1 MRNLVIVE
9 SPAKAKTIEK
19 FLGADYTVV
28 SCKGHIRDL
37 ADGNDA
43 IDIENG
49 FMPKYVV
56 SDERQAV
63 VRELKSL
70 VKKAEVIWLATD
82 EDREGE
88 AISWHLAEELK
99 LNVATTKRIVFNEI
113 TKPAIQKAIANPRT
127 IDQSLVDAQQAR
139 RILDRLVGYTL
150 SPVLWKQVRPKLS
163 AGRVQSV
170 AVRLVVEREREI
182 IDFVEKSD
190 FKVVAHFTKSNGK
203 VIKAELPQR
212 FAGEE
217 LAEAFLT
224 QLIGAAFHVG
234 QIEVKPTYRSPS
246 APFTTSTLQQ
256 EASRKLGFNVTR
268 TMQVAQKL
276 YENGHITYMRTDS
289 TNLSGTAL
297 AAAKEEILSAYGEA
311 FSEPKNFATK
321 SDSAQEAHEAIRPTY
336 FNKHKAGSTPEE
348 QRLYDLI
355 WKRAISSQMSKARLE
370 KTTLDIVNNQT
381 KDVFKAY
388 GEVIKFEGFLK
399 VYLEG
404 NDDENEEEQ
413 EGMLAA
419 VDQNE
424 VLGYN
429 SITATQRFAKHAPRY
444 TEASLVKKLEELGI
458 GRPSTYAP
466 TIQTIQKRG
475 YIVQETRPAQERPIP
490 VVTLIAGSIQKST
503 EMENFGAEKSKLFP
517 SDIGMLVTDFLSE
530 HFKDIMDYGFT
541 AQVEMK
547 FDEIAKGMQSWQ
559 IMLSEFYKPFKIT
572 VADTIQNGGR
582 ASGERILGKDPVSG
596 LTILVRM
603 GQYGPMVQLGSREET
618 ETPTYAS
625 LLKIQRLETVTLP
638 VAIQMLSIMNHGF
651 EYNNQKVQIGVG
663 PYGAYIKFGEK
674 YINVKDESELLTL
687 TQAKVQTML
696 EESEKSPSFPVNL
709 GTYEDKNVQVNAG
722 RFGPYVKFA
731 SLFASI
737 PKAEDPFGIT
747 LERAIALIEK
757 KREDDKQKMLK
768 TFEGRDDVS
777 IQKGRYGA
785 FIKYGKENLKIPK
798 DADYNDLTIQQI
810 EVIAKA
816 AQPEDK
822 KKGAKKAT
830 IARKTV
836 TAKKATPKKAVA
848 SKTAAVK
855 KVVAKKK

>member
-1 MRNLVIVE
+1 MKNLVIVE

-43 IDIENG
+43 IDIDNG

-56 SDERQAV
+56 SDDRQAV

-70 VKKAEVIWLATD
+70 VKKADVIWLATD

-99 LNVATTKRIVFNEI
+99 LDKTTTKRIVFNEI
-113 TKPAIQKAIANPRT
+113 TKPAIQKAIQNPRS
-127 IDQSLVDAQQAR
+127 IDQFLVDAQQAR

-150 SPVLWKQVRPKLS
+150 SPVLWKQVRPRLS

-182 IDFVEKSD
+182 IDFVEKSE
-190 FKVVAHFTKSNGK
+190 FKVVALFEKSNGK
-203 VIKAELPQR
+203 VIRAELPQK
-212 FAGEE
+212 FANKE
-217 LAEAFLT
+217 LAETFLS
-224 QLIGAAFHVG
+224 QLIGAKFHVG
-234 QIEVKPTYRSPS
+234 SIEVKPTYRSPS

-256 EASRKLGFNVTR
+256 EASRKLGFDVSR
-268 TMQVAQKL
+268 TMRVAQKL

-289 TNLSGTAL
+289 TNLSKTAIDG
-297 AAAKEEILSAYGEA
+297 AKNEILSAYGEA

-336 FNKHKAGSTPEE
+336 FEKHKAGSTPEE

-355 WKRAISSQMSKARLE
+355 WKRSIASQMSKARLE
-370 KTTLDIVNNQT
+370 KTTLDILNSNT
-381 KDVFKAY
+381 KDVFKAS

-404 NDDENEEEQ
+404 TDDESDEDQ
-413 EGMLAA
+413 EGMLPA
-419 VDQNE
+419 VTDGESLAYQN
-424 VLGYN
+424 
-429 SITATQRFAKHAPRY
+429 ITAQKKFAKHAPRY

-475 YIVQETRPAQERPIP
+475 YILQESRPAQQREIP
-490 VVTLIAGSIQKST
+490 VITLKADAIVSST
-503 EMENFGAEKSKLFP
+503 EIENFGAEKNKLFP

-541 AQVEMK
+541 AQVEGK
-547 FDEIAKGMQSWQ
+547 FDEIAKGMQGWQ
-559 IMLSEFYKPFKIT
+559 LMLSEFYKPFKIT

-582 ASGERILGKDPVSG
+582 VSGERILGKDPISG

-618 ETPTYAS
+618 ENPTYAS
-625 LLKIQRLETVTLP
+625 LLKTQRLETVTLQD
-638 VAIQMLSIMNHGF
+638 AIQLLSIMNNGF
-651 EYNNQKVQIGVG
+651 EFNNQKVQIGVG
-663 PYGAYIKFGEK
+663 RFGAYIKYGEK
-674 YINVKDESELLTL
+674 YINVKDDSELLSL
-687 TQAKVQTML
+687 TQAKINHML
-696 EESEKSPSFPVNL
+696 TEFDKSPSFPVNL
-709 GTYEDKNVQVNAG
+709 GNYEDKPVQVNAG
-722 RFGPYVKFA
+722 RFGPYVKHA

-737 PKAEDPFGIT
+737 PKAENPFLVT
-747 LERAIALIEK
+747 LERAIELIEK

-785 FIKYGKENLKIPK
+785 FNKYGKENLKIPK
-798 DADYNDLTIQQI
+798 DTDYNDLTLADI
-810 EVIAKA
+810 EKIAKET
-816 AQPEDK
+816 QGTDK
-822 KKGAKKAT
+822 KSGAKKAT
-830 IARKTV
+830 TTTKRAAAKKPA
-836 TAKKATPKKAVA
+836 AKKATVKKAS
-848 SKTAAVK
+848 SKK
-855 KVVAKKK
+855 

>member
-1 MRNLVIVE
+1 MKNLVIVE

-43 IDIENG
+43 IDIDNG

-56 SDERQAV
+56 SDDRQAI

-99 LNVATTKRIVFNEI
+99 LDKTTTKRIVFNEI
-113 TKPAIQKAIANPRT
+113 TKPAIQKAIQNPRS
-127 IDQSLVDAQQAR
+127 IDQFLVDAQQAR

-150 SPVLWKQVRPKLS
+150 SPVLWKQVRPRLS

-182 IDFVEKSD
+182 IDFVEKSE
-190 FKVVAHFTKSNGK
+190 FKVVALFEKSNGK
-203 VIKAELPQR
+203 VIRAELPQK
-212 FAGEE
+212 FANKE
-217 LAEAFLT
+217 LAETFLS
-224 QLIGAAFHVG
+224 QLIGAKFHVG
-234 QIEVKPTYRSPS
+234 SIEVKPTYRSPS

-256 EASRKLGFNVTR
+256 EASRKLGFDVSR
-268 TMQVAQKL
+268 TMRVAQKL

-289 TNLSGTAL
+289 TNLSKTAIDG
-297 AAAKEEILSAYGEA
+297 AKNEILSAYGEA

-336 FNKHKAGSTPEE
+336 FEKHKAGSTPEE

-355 WKRAISSQMSKARLE
+355 WKRSIASQMSKARLE
-370 KTTLDIVNNQT
+370 KTTLDILNSNT
-381 KDVFKAY
+381 KDVFKAS

-404 NDDENEEEQ
+404 TDDESDEDQ
-413 EGMLAA
+413 EGMLPA
-419 VDQNE
+419 VTEGESLAYQN
-424 VLGYN
+424 
-429 SITATQRFAKHAPRY
+429 ITAQKKFAKHAPRY

-475 YIVQETRPAQERPIP
+475 YILQESRPAQQREIP
-490 VVTLIAGSIQKST
+490 VITLKADAIVSST
-503 EMENFGAEKSKLFP
+503 EIENFGAEKNKLFP

-541 AQVEMK
+541 AQVEGK
-547 FDEIAKGMQSWQ
+547 FDEIAKGMQGWQ
-559 IMLSEFYKPFKIT
+559 LMLSEFYKPFKIT

-582 ASGERILGKDPVSG
+582 VSGERILGKDPISG

-618 ETPTYAS
+618 ENPTYAS
-625 LLKIQRLETVTLP
+625 LLKTQRLETVTLQD
-638 VAIQMLSIMNHGF
+638 AIQLLSIMNNGF
-651 EYNNQKVQIGVG
+651 EFNNQKVQIGVG
-663 PYGAYIKFGEK
+663 RFGAYIKYGEK
-674 YINVKDESELLTL
+674 YINVKDDSELLSL
-687 TQAKVQTML
+687 TQAKINHML
-696 EESEKSPSFPVNL
+696 TEFDKSPSFPVNL
-709 GTYEDKNVQVNAG
+709 GNYEDKPVQVNAG
-722 RFGPYVKFA
+722 RFGPYVKHA

-737 PKAEDPFGIT
+737 PKAEDPFLVT
-747 LERAIALIEK
+747 LERAIELIEK

-768 TFEGRDDVS
+768 TFKGRDDVS

-798 DADYNDLTIQQI
+798 DTDYNDLTLADI
-810 EVIAKA
+810 EKIAKET
-816 AQPEDK
+816 QGTDK
-822 KKGAKKAT
+822 KSGAKKAT
-830 IARKTV
+830 TTTKRAAAKKPA
-836 TAKKATPKKAVA
+836 AKKATVKKAS
-848 SKTAAVK
+848 SKK
-855 KVVAKKK
+855 

>member
-1 MRNLVIVE
+1 MKNLVIVE

-43 IDIENG
+43 IDIDNG

-56 SDERQAV
+56 SDDRQAV

-99 LNVATTKRIVFNEI
+99 LDKTTTKRIVFNEI
-113 TKPAIQKAIANPRT
+113 TKPAIQKAIQNPRS
-127 IDQSLVDAQQAR
+127 IDQFLVDAQQAR

-150 SPVLWKQVRPKLS
+150 SPVLWKQVRPRLS

-182 IDFVEKSD
+182 IDFVEKSE
-190 FKVVAHFTKSNGK
+190 FKVVAMFEKANGK
-203 VIKAELPQR
+203 VIRAELPQK
-212 FAGEE
+212 FANKE
-217 LAEAFLT
+217 LAETFLA
-224 QLIGAAFHVG
+224 QLIGAKFHVG
-234 QIEVKPTYRSPS
+234 SIEVKPTYRSPS

-256 EASRKLGFNVTR
+256 EASRKLGFDVSR
-268 TMQVAQKL
+268 TMRVAQKL

-289 TNLSGTAL
+289 TNLSKTAIDG
-297 AAAKEEILSAYGEA
+297 AKNEILSAYGEA

-336 FNKHKAGSTPEE
+336 FEKHKAGSTPEE

-355 WKRAISSQMSKARLE
+355 WKRSIASQMSKARLE
-370 KTTLDIVNNQT
+370 KTTLDILNSNT
-381 KDVFKAY
+381 KDVFKAS

-404 NDDENEEEQ
+404 TDDESDEDQ
-413 EGMLAA
+413 EGMLPA
-419 VDQNE
+419 VTEGESLAYQN
-424 VLGYN
+424 
-429 SITATQRFAKHAPRY
+429 ITAQQKFAKHAPRY

-475 YIVQETRPAQERPIP
+475 YILQESRPAQQREIP
-490 VVTLIAGSIQKST
+490 VITLKADAIVSST
-503 EMENFGAEKSKLFP
+503 EMENFGAEKNKLFP

-541 AQVEMK
+541 AQVEAK
-547 FDEIAKGMQSWQ
+547 FDEIAKGMQGWQ
-559 IMLSEFYKPFKIT
+559 LMLSEFYKPFKIS

-582 ASGERILGKDPVSG
+582 VSGERILGKDPISG

-618 ETPTYAS
+618 ENPSYAS
-625 LLKIQRLETVTLP
+625 LLKTQRLETVTLQD
-638 VAIQMLSIMNHGF
+638 AIQLLSIMNNGF
-651 EYNNQKVQIGVG
+651 EFNDQKVQIGVG
-663 PYGAYIKFGEK
+663 RFGAYIKYGEK
-674 YINVKDESELLTL
+674 YINVKDDSELLSL
-687 TQAKVQTML
+687 TQAKINQML
-696 EESEKSPSFPVNL
+696 TEFDKSPSYPVNL
-709 GTYEDKNVQVNAG
+709 GNYEDKPVQVNAG
-722 RFGPYVKFA
+722 RFGPYVKHA

-737 PKAEDPFGIT
+737 PKAEDPFLVT
-747 LERAIALIEK
+747 LERAIELIEK

-798 DADYNDLTIQQI
+798 DTDYNDLTLADI
-810 EVIAKA
+810 EKIAKESIA
-816 AQPEDK
+816 TDK
-822 KKGAKKAT
+822 KSGAKKSTTTKRAAAKKPAAKKAT
-830 IARKTV
+830 V
-836 TAKKATPKKAVA
+836 KKASSKK
-848 SKTAAVK
+848 
-855 KVVAKKK
+855 

>member
-1 MRNLVIVE
+1 MKNLVIVE

-43 IDIENG
+43 IDIDNG

-56 SDERQAV
+56 SDDRQAV

-99 LNVATTKRIVFNEI
+99 LDKTTTKRIVFNEI
-113 TKPAIQKAIANPRT
+113 TKPAIQKAIQNPRS
-127 IDQSLVDAQQAR
+127 IDQFLVDAQQAR

-150 SPVLWKQVRPKLS
+150 SPVLWKQVRPRLS

-182 IDFVEKSD
+182 IDFVEKSE
-190 FKVVAHFTKSNGK
+190 FKVVALFEKSNGK
-203 VIKAELPQR
+203 VIRAELPQK
-212 FAGEE
+212 FANKE
-217 LAEAFLT
+217 LAETFLS
-224 QLIGAAFHVG
+224 QLIGAKFHVG
-234 QIEVKPTYRSPS
+234 SIEVKPTYRSPS

-256 EASRKLGFNVTR
+256 EASRKLGFDVSR
-268 TMQVAQKL
+268 TMRVAQKL

-289 TNLSGTAL
+289 TNLSKTAIDG
-297 AAAKEEILSAYGEA
+297 AKNEILSAYGEA

-336 FNKHKAGSTPEE
+336 FEKHKAGSTPEE

-355 WKRAISSQMSKARLE
+355 WKRSIASQMSKARLE
-370 KTTLDIVNNQT
+370 KTTLDILNSNT
-381 KDVFKAY
+381 KDVFKAS

-404 NDDENEEEQ
+404 TDDESDEDQ
-413 EGMLAA
+413 EGMLPA
-419 VDQNE
+419 VTEGESLAYQN
-424 VLGYN
+424 
-429 SITATQRFAKHAPRY
+429 ITAQKKFAKHAPRY

-475 YIVQETRPAQERPIP
+475 YILQESRPAQQREIP
-490 VVTLIAGSIQKST
+490 VITLKADAIVSST
-503 EMENFGAEKSKLFP
+503 EIENFGAEKNKLFP

-541 AQVEMK
+541 AQVEGK
-547 FDEIAKGMQSWQ
+547 FDEIAKGMQGWQ
-559 IMLSEFYKPFKIT
+559 LMLSEFYKPFKIT

-582 ASGERILGKDPVSG
+582 VSGERILGKDPISG

-618 ETPTYAS
+618 ENPTYAS
-625 LLKIQRLETVTLP
+625 LLKTQRLETVTLQD
-638 VAIQMLSIMNHGF
+638 AIQLLSIMNNGF
-651 EYNNQKVQIGVG
+651 EFNNQKVQIGVG
-663 PYGAYIKFGEK
+663 RFGAYIKYGEK
-674 YINVKDESELLTL
+674 YINVKDDSELLSL
-687 TQAKVQTML
+687 TQAKINHML
-696 EESEKSPSFPVNL
+696 TEFDKSPSFPVNL
-709 GTYEDKNVQVNAG
+709 GNYEDKPVQVNAG
-722 RFGPYVKFA
+722 RFGPYVKHA

-737 PKAEDPFGIT
+737 PKAEDPFLVT
-747 LERAIALIEK
+747 LERAIELIEK

-798 DADYNDLTIQQI
+798 DTDYNDLTLADI
-810 EVIAKA
+810 EKIAKET
-816 AQPEDK
+816 QGTDK
-822 KKGAKKAT
+822 KSGAKKAT
-830 IARKTV
+830 TTTKRAAAKKPA
-836 TAKKATPKKAVA
+836 AKKATVKKAS
-848 SKTAAVK
+848 SKK
-855 KVVAKKK
+855 

>member
-1 MRNLVIVE
+1 MKNLVIVE

-43 IDIENG
+43 IDIDNG

-56 SDERQAV
+56 SDDRQAV

-70 VKKAEVIWLATD
+70 VKKADVIWLATD

-99 LNVATTKRIVFNEI
+99 LDKTTTKRIVFNEI
-113 TKPAIQKAIANPRT
+113 TKPAIQKAIQNPRS
-127 IDQSLVDAQQAR
+127 IDQFLVDAQQAR

-150 SPVLWKQVRPKLS
+150 SPVLWKQVRPRLS

-182 IDFVEKSD
+182 IDFVEKSE
-190 FKVVAHFTKSNGK
+190 FKVVALFEKSNGK
-203 VIKAELPQR
+203 VIRAELPQK
-212 FAGEE
+212 FANKE
-217 LAEAFLT
+217 LAETFLS
-224 QLIGAAFHVG
+224 QLIGAKFHVG
-234 QIEVKPTYRSPS
+234 SIEVKPTYRSPS

-256 EASRKLGFNVTR
+256 EASRKLGFDVSR
-268 TMQVAQKL
+268 TMRVAQKL

-289 TNLSGTAL
+289 TNLSKTAIDG
-297 AAAKEEILSAYGEA
+297 AKNEILSAYGEA

-336 FNKHKAGSTPEE
+336 FEKHKAGSTPEE

-355 WKRAISSQMSKARLE
+355 WKRSIASQMSKARLE
-370 KTTLDIVNNQT
+370 KTTLDILNSNT
-381 KDVFKAY
+381 KDVFKAS

-404 NDDENEEEQ
+404 TDDESDEDQ
-413 EGMLAA
+413 EGMLPSVTEGESLAY
-419 VDQNE
+419 QN
-424 VLGYN
+424 
-429 SITATQRFAKHAPRY
+429 ITAQQKFAKHAPRY

-475 YIVQETRPAQERPIP
+475 YILQESRPAQQREIP
-490 VVTLIAGSIQKST
+490 VITLKADAIVSST
-503 EMENFGAEKSKLFP
+503 EIENFGAEKNKLFP

-541 AQVEMK
+541 AQVEGK
-547 FDEIAKGMQSWQ
+547 FDEIAKGMQGWQ
-559 IMLSEFYKPFKIT
+559 LMLSEFYKPFKIT

-582 ASGERILGKDPVSG
+582 VSGERILGKDPISG

-618 ETPTYAS
+618 ENPTYAS
-625 LLKIQRLETVTLP
+625 LLKTQRLETVTLQD
-638 VAIQMLSIMNHGF
+638 AIQLLSIMNNGF
-651 EYNNQKVQIGVG
+651 EFNNQKVQIGVG
-663 PYGAYIKFGEK
+663 RFGAYIKYGEK
-674 YINVKDESELLTL
+674 YINVKDDSELLSL
-687 TQAKVQTML
+687 TQAKINHML
-696 EESEKSPSFPVNL
+696 TEFDKSPSFPVNL
-709 GTYEDKNVQVNAG
+709 GNYEDKPVQVNAG
-722 RFGPYVKFA
+722 RFGPYVKHA

-737 PKAEDPFGIT
+737 PKAEDPFLVT
-747 LERAIALIEK
+747 LERAIELIEK

-798 DADYNDLTIQQI
+798 DTDYNDLTLADI
-810 EVIAKA
+810 EKIAKET
-816 AQPEDK
+816 QGTDK
-822 KKGAKKAT
+822 KSGAKKAT
-830 IARKTV
+830 TTTKRAAAKKPA
-836 TAKKATPKKAVA
+836 AKKATVKKAS
-848 SKTAAVK
+848 SKK
-855 KVVAKKK
+855 

>member
-1 MRNLVIVE
+1 MKNLVIVE

-43 IDIENG
+43 IDIDNG

-56 SDERQAV
+56 SDDRQAV

-99 LNVATTKRIVFNEI
+99 LDKTTTKRIVFNEI
-113 TKPAIQKAIANPRT
+113 TKPAIQKAIQNPRS
-127 IDQSLVDAQQAR
+127 IDQFLVDAQQAR

-150 SPVLWKQVRPKLS
+150 SPVLWKQVRPRLS

-182 IDFVEKSD
+182 IDFVEKSE
-190 FKVVAHFTKSNGK
+190 FKVVALFEKSNGK
-203 VIKAELPQR
+203 VIRAELPQK
-212 FAGEE
+212 FANKE
-217 LAEAFLT
+217 LAETFLS
-224 QLIGAAFHVG
+224 QLIGAKFHVG
-234 QIEVKPTYRSPS
+234 SIEVKPTYRSPS

-256 EASRKLGFNVTR
+256 EASRKLGFDVSR
-268 TMQVAQKL
+268 TMRVAQKL

-289 TNLSGTAL
+289 TNLSKTAIDG
-297 AAAKEEILSAYGEA
+297 AKNEILSAYGEA

-336 FNKHKAGSTPEE
+336 FEKHKAGSTPEE

-355 WKRAISSQMSKARLE
+355 WKRSIASQMSKARLE
-370 KTTLDIVNNQT
+370 KTTLDILNSNT
-381 KDVFKAY
+381 KDVFKAS

-404 NDDENEEEQ
+404 TDDESDEDQ
-413 EGMLAA
+413 EGMLPA
-419 VDQNE
+419 VTEGESLAYQN
-424 VLGYN
+424 
-429 SITATQRFAKHAPRY
+429 ITAQKKFAKHAPRY

-475 YIVQETRPAQERPIP
+475 YILQESRPAQQREIP
-490 VVTLIAGSIQKST
+490 VITLKADVIVAST
-503 EMENFGAEKSKLFP
+503 EIENFGAEKNKLFP

-541 AQVEMK
+541 AQVEGK
-547 FDEIAKGMQSWQ
+547 FDEIAKGMQGWQ
-559 IMLSEFYKPFKIT
+559 LMLSEFYKPFKIT

-582 ASGERILGKDPVSG
+582 VSGERILGKDPISG

-618 ETPTYAS
+618 ENPTYAS
-625 LLKIQRLETVTLP
+625 LLKTQRLETVTLQD
-638 VAIQMLSIMNHGF
+638 AIQLLSIMNNGF
-651 EYNNQKVQIGVG
+651 EFNNQKVQIGVG
-663 PYGAYIKFGEK
+663 RFGAYIKYGEK
-674 YINVKDESELLTL
+674 YINVKDDSELLSL
-687 TQAKVQTML
+687 TQAKINHML
-696 EESEKSPSFPVNL
+696 TEFDKSPSFPVNL
-709 GTYEDKNVQVNAG
+709 GNYEDKPVQVNAG
-722 RFGPYVKFA
+722 RFGPYVKHA

-737 PKAEDPFGIT
+737 PKAEDPFLVT
-747 LERAIALIEK
+747 LERAIELIEK

-798 DADYNDLTIQQI
+798 DTDYNDLTLADI
-810 EVIAKA
+810 EKIAKET
-816 AQPEDK
+816 QGTDK
-822 KKGAKKAT
+822 KSGAKKAT
-830 IARKTV
+830 TTTKRAAVKKPA
-836 TAKKATPKKAVA
+836 AKKATVKKAS
-848 SKTAAVK
+848 SKK
-855 KVVAKKK
+855 

>member
-1 MRNLVIVE
+1 MKNLVIVE

-43 IDIENG
+43 IDIDNG

-56 SDERQAV
+56 SDDRQAV

-99 LNVATTKRIVFNEI
+99 LDKTTTKRIVFNEI
-113 TKPAIQKAIANPRT
+113 TKPAIQKAIQNPRS
-127 IDQSLVDAQQAR
+127 IDQFLVDAQQAR

-150 SPVLWKQVRPKLS
+150 SPVLWKQVRPRLS

-182 IDFVEKSD
+182 IDFVEKSE
-190 FKVVAHFTKSNGK
+190 FKVVAMFEKANGK
-203 VIKAELPQR
+203 VIRAELPQK
-212 FAGEE
+212 FANKE
-217 LAEAFLT
+217 LAETFLA
-224 QLIGAAFHVG
+224 QLIGAKFHVG
-234 QIEVKPTYRSPS
+234 SIEVKPTYRSPS

-256 EASRKLGFNVTR
+256 EASRKLGFDVSR
-268 TMQVAQKL
+268 TMRVAQKL

-289 TNLSGTAL
+289 TNLSKTAIDG
-297 AAAKEEILSAYGEA
+297 AKNEILSAYGEA

-336 FNKHKAGSTPEE
+336 FEKHKAGSTPEE

-355 WKRAISSQMSKARLE
+355 WKRSIASQMSKARLE
-370 KTTLDIVNNQT
+370 KTTLDILNSNT
-381 KDVFKAY
+381 KDVFKAS

-404 NDDENEEEQ
+404 TDDESDEDQ
-413 EGMLAA
+413 EGMLPA
-419 VDQNE
+419 VTEGESLAYQN
-424 VLGYN
+424 
-429 SITATQRFAKHAPRY
+429 ITAQQKFAKHAPRY

-475 YIVQETRPAQERPIP
+475 YILQESRPAQQREIP
-490 VVTLIAGSIQKST
+490 VITLKADAIVSST
-503 EMENFGAEKSKLFP
+503 EMENFGAEKNKLFP

-541 AQVEMK
+541 AQVEAK
-547 FDEIAKGMQSWQ
+547 FDEIAKGMQGWQ
-559 IMLSEFYKPFKIT
+559 LMLSEFYKPFKIS

-582 ASGERILGKDPVSG
+582 VSGERILGKDPISG

-618 ETPTYAS
+618 ENPSYAS
-625 LLKIQRLETVTLP
+625 LLKTQRLETVTLQD
-638 VAIQMLSIMNHGF
+638 AIQLLSIMNNGF
-651 EYNNQKVQIGVG
+651 EFNDQKVQIGVG
-663 PYGAYIKFGEK
+663 RFGAYIKYGEK
-674 YINVKDESELLTL
+674 YINVKDDSELLSL
-687 TQAKVQTML
+687 TQAKINQML
-696 EESEKSPSFPVNL
+696 TEFDKSPSYPVNL
-709 GTYEDKNVQVNAG
+709 GNYEDKPVQVNAG
-722 RFGPYVKFA
+722 RFGPYVKHA

-737 PKAEDPFGIT
+737 PKAEDPFLVT
-747 LERAIALIEK
+747 LERAIELIEK

-785 FIKYGKENLKIPK
+785 FIKFGKENLKIPK
-798 DADYNDLTIQQI
+798 DTDYNDLTLADI
-810 EVIAKA
+810 EKIAKESIA
-816 AQPEDK
+816 TDK
-822 KKGAKKAT
+822 KSGAKKSTTTKRAAAKKPAAKKAT
-830 IARKTV
+830 V
-836 TAKKATPKKAVA
+836 KKASSKK
-848 SKTAAVK
+848 
-855 KVVAKKK
+855 

>member
-1 MRNLVIVE
+1 MKNLVIVE

-43 IDIENG
+43 IDIDNG

-56 SDERQAV
+56 SDDRQAV

-99 LNVATTKRIVFNEI
+99 LDKTTTKRIVFNEI
-113 TKPAIQKAIANPRT
+113 TKPAIQKAIQNPRS
-127 IDQSLVDAQQAR
+127 IDQFLVDAQQAR

-150 SPVLWKQVRPKLS
+150 SPVLWKQVRPRLS

-182 IDFVEKSD
+182 IDFVEKSE
-190 FKVVAHFTKSNGK
+190 FKVVALFEKSNGK
-203 VIKAELPQR
+203 VIRAELPQK
-212 FAGEE
+212 FANKE
-217 LAEAFLT
+217 LAETFLA
-224 QLIGAAFHVG
+224 QLIGAKFHVG
-234 QIEVKPTYRSPS
+234 SIEVKPTYRSPS

-256 EASRKLGFNVTR
+256 EASRKLGFDVSR
-268 TMQVAQKL
+268 TMRVAQKL

-289 TNLSGTAL
+289 TNLSKTAIDG
-297 AAAKEEILSAYGEA
+297 AKNEILSAYGEA

-336 FNKHKAGSTPEE
+336 FEKHKAGSTPEE

-355 WKRAISSQMSKARLE
+355 WKRSIASQMSKARLE
-370 KTTLDIVNNQT
+370 KTTLDILNSNT
-381 KDVFKAY
+381 KDVFKAS

-404 NDDENEEEQ
+404 TDDESDEDQ
-413 EGMLAA
+413 EGMLPA
-419 VDQNE
+419 VTEGESLAYQN
-424 VLGYN
+424 
-429 SITATQRFAKHAPRY
+429 ITAQKKFAKHAPRY

-475 YIVQETRPAQERPIP
+475 YILQESRPAQQREIP
-490 VVTLIAGSIQKST
+490 VITLKADAIVSST
-503 EMENFGAEKSKLFP
+503 EIENFGAEKNKLFP

-541 AQVEMK
+541 AQVEGK
-547 FDEIAKGMQSWQ
+547 FDEIAKGMQGWQ
-559 IMLSEFYKPFKIT
+559 LMLSEFYKPFKIT

-582 ASGERILGKDPVSG
+582 VSGERILGKDPISG

-618 ETPTYAS
+618 ENPTYAS
-625 LLKIQRLETVTLP
+625 LLKTQRLETVTLQD
-638 VAIQMLSIMNHGF
+638 AIQLLSIMNNGF
-651 EYNNQKVQIGVG
+651 EFNNQKVQIGVG
-663 PYGAYIKFGEK
+663 RFGAYIKYGEK
-674 YINVKDESELLTL
+674 YINVKDDSELLSL
-687 TQAKVQTML
+687 TQAKINHML
-696 EESEKSPSFPVNL
+696 TEFDKSPSFPVNL
-709 GTYEDKNVQVNAG
+709 GNYEDKPVQVNAG
-722 RFGPYVKFA
+722 RFGPYVKHA

-737 PKAEDPFGIT
+737 PKAEDPFLVT
-747 LERAIALIEK
+747 LERAIELIEK

-798 DADYNDLTIQQI
+798 DTDYNDLTLADI
-810 EVIAKA
+810 EKIAKET
-816 AQPEDK
+816 QGTDK
-822 KKGAKKAT
+822 KSGAKKAT
-830 IARKTV
+830 TTTKRAAAKKPA
-836 TAKKATPKKAVA
+836 AKKATVKKAS
-848 SKTAAVK
+848 SKK
-855 KVVAKKK
+855 

>member
-1 MRNLVIVE
+1 MKNLVIVE

-43 IDIENG
+43 IDIDNG

-56 SDERQAV
+56 SDDRQAV

-70 VKKAEVIWLATD
+70 VKKADVIWLATD

-99 LNVATTKRIVFNEI
+99 LDKTTTKRIVFNEI
-113 TKPAIQKAIANPRT
+113 TKPAIQKAIQNPRS
-127 IDQSLVDAQQAR
+127 IDQFLVDAQQAR

-150 SPVLWKQVRPKLS
+150 SPVLWKQVRPRLS

-182 IDFVEKSD
+182 IDFVEKSE
-190 FKVVAHFTKSNGK
+190 FKVVALFEKSNGK
-203 VIKAELPQR
+203 VIRAELPQK
-212 FAGEE
+212 FANKE
-217 LAEAFLT
+217 LAETFLS
-224 QLIGAAFHVG
+224 QLIGAKFHVG
-234 QIEVKPTYRSPS
+234 SIEVKPTYRSPS

-256 EASRKLGFNVTR
+256 EASRKLGFDVSR
-268 TMQVAQKL
+268 TMRVAQKL

-289 TNLSGTAL
+289 TNLSKTAIDG
-297 AAAKEEILSAYGEA
+297 AKNEILSAYGEA

-336 FNKHKAGSTPEE
+336 FEKHKAGSTPEE

-355 WKRAISSQMSKARLE
+355 WKRSIASQMSKARLE
-370 KTTLDIVNNQT
+370 KTTLDILNSNT
-381 KDVFKAY
+381 KDVFKAS

-404 NDDENEEEQ
+404 TDDESDEDQ
-413 EGMLAA
+413 EGMLPA
-419 VDQNE
+419 VTDGESLAYQN
-424 VLGYN
+424 
-429 SITATQRFAKHAPRY
+429 ITAQKKFAKHAPRY

-475 YIVQETRPAQERPIP
+475 YILQESRPAQQREIP
-490 VVTLIAGSIQKST
+490 VITLKADAIVSST
-503 EMENFGAEKSKLFP
+503 EIENFGAEKNKLFP

-541 AQVEMK
+541 AQVEGK
-547 FDEIAKGMQSWQ
+547 FDEIAKGMQGWQ
-559 IMLSEFYKPFKIT
+559 LMLSEFYKPFKIT

-582 ASGERILGKDPVSG
+582 VSGERILGKDPISG

-618 ETPTYAS
+618 ENPTYAS
-625 LLKIQRLETVTLP
+625 LLKTQRLETVTLQD
-638 VAIQMLSIMNHGF
+638 AIQLLSIMNNGF
-651 EYNNQKVQIGVG
+651 EFNNQKVQIGVG
-663 PYGAYIKFGEK
+663 RFGAYIKYGEK
-674 YINVKDESELLTL
+674 YINVKDDSELLSL
-687 TQAKVQTML
+687 TQAKINHML
-696 EESEKSPSFPVNL
+696 TEFDKSPSFPVNL
-709 GTYEDKNVQVNAG
+709 GNYEDKPVQVNAG
-722 RFGPYVKFA
+722 RFGPYVKHA

-737 PKAEDPFGIT
+737 PKAENPFLVT
-747 LERAIALIEK
+747 LERAIELIEK

-798 DADYNDLTIQQI
+798 DTDYNDLTLADI
-810 EVIAKA
+810 EKIAKET
-816 AQPEDK
+816 QGTDK
-822 KKGAKKAT
+822 KSGAKKAT
-830 IARKTV
+830 TTTKRAAAKKPA
-836 TAKKATPKKAVA
+836 AKKATVKKAS
-848 SKTAAVK
+848 SKK
-855 KVVAKKK
+855 

>member
-1 MRNLVIVE
+1 MKNLVIVE

-43 IDIENG
+43 IDIDNG

-56 SDERQAV
+56 SDDRQAV

-99 LNVATTKRIVFNEI
+99 LDKTTTKRIVFNEI
-113 TKPAIQKAIANPRT
+113 TKPAIQKAIQNPRS
-127 IDQSLVDAQQAR
+127 IDQFLVDAQQAR

-150 SPVLWKQVRPKLS
+150 SPVLWKQVRPRLS

-182 IDFVEKSD
+182 IDFVEKSE
-190 FKVVAHFTKSNGK
+190 FKVVALFEKSNGK
-203 VIKAELPQR
+203 VIRAELPQK
-212 FAGEE
+212 FANKE
-217 LAEAFLT
+217 LAETFLS
-224 QLIGAAFHVG
+224 QLIGGKFHVG
-234 QIEVKPTYRSPS
+234 SIEVKPTYRSPS

-256 EASRKLGFNVTR
+256 EASRKLGFDVSR
-268 TMQVAQKL
+268 TMRVAQKL

-289 TNLSGTAL
+289 TNLSKTAIDG
-297 AAAKEEILSAYGEA
+297 AKNEILSAYGEA

-336 FNKHKAGSTPEE
+336 FEKHKAGSTPEE

-355 WKRAISSQMSKARLE
+355 WKRSIASQMSKARLE
-370 KTTLDIVNNQT
+370 KTTLDILNSNT
-381 KDVFKAY
+381 KDVFKAS

-404 NDDENEEEQ
+404 TDDESDEDQ
-413 EGMLAA
+413 EGMLPSVTEGESLAY
-419 VDQNE
+419 QN
-424 VLGYN
+424 
-429 SITATQRFAKHAPRY
+429 ITAQQKLAKHAPRY

-475 YIVQETRPAQERPIP
+475 YILQESRPAQQREIP
-490 VVTLIAGSIQKST
+490 VITLKADAIVSST
-503 EMENFGAEKSKLFP
+503 EIENFGAEKNKLFP

-541 AQVEMK
+541 AQVEGK
-547 FDEIAKGMQSWQ
+547 FDEIAKGMQGWQ
-559 IMLSEFYKPFKIT
+559 LMLSEFYKPFKIT

-582 ASGERILGKDPVSG
+582 VSGERILGKDPISG

-618 ETPTYAS
+618 ENPTYAS
-625 LLKIQRLETVTLP
+625 LLKTQRLETVTLQD
-638 VAIQMLSIMNHGF
+638 AIQLLSIMNNGF
-651 EYNNQKVQIGVG
+651 EFNNQKVQIGVG
-663 PYGAYIKFGEK
+663 RFGAYIKYGEK
-674 YINVKDESELLTL
+674 YINVKDDSELLSL
-687 TQAKVQTML
+687 TQAKINHML
-696 EESEKSPSFPVNL
+696 TEFDKSPSFPVNL
-709 GTYEDKNVQVNAG
+709 GNYEDKPVQVNAG
-722 RFGPYVKFA
+722 RFGPYVKHA

-737 PKAEDPFGIT
+737 PKAEDPFLVT
-747 LERAIALIEK
+747 LERAIELIEK

-798 DADYNDLTIQQI
+798 DTDYKDFTLADI
-810 EVIAKA
+810 EKIAKET
-816 AQPEDK
+816 QGTDK
-822 KKGAKKAT
+822 KSGAKKAT
-830 IARKTV
+830 TTTKRAAAKKPA
-836 TAKKATPKKAVA
+836 AKKATVKKAS
-848 SKTAAVK
+848 SKK
-855 KVVAKKK
+855 

>member
-1 MRNLVIVE
+1 MKNLVIVE

-43 IDIENG
+43 IDIDNG

-56 SDERQAV
+56 SDDRQAV

-99 LNVATTKRIVFNEI
+99 LDKTTTKRIVFNEI
-113 TKPAIQKAIANPRT
+113 TKPAIQKAIQNPRS
-127 IDQSLVDAQQAR
+127 IDQFLVDAQQAR

-150 SPVLWKQVRPKLS
+150 SPVLWKQVRPRLS

-182 IDFVEKSD
+182 IDFVEKSE
-190 FKVVAHFTKSNGK
+190 FKVVAMFEKANGK
-203 VIKAELPQR
+203 VIRAELPQK
-212 FAGEE
+212 FANKE
-217 LAEAFLT
+217 LAETFLA
-224 QLIGAAFHVG
+224 QLIGAKFHVG
-234 QIEVKPTYRSPS
+234 SIEVKPTYRSPS

-256 EASRKLGFNVTR
+256 EASRKLGFDVSR
-268 TMQVAQKL
+268 TMRVAQKL

-289 TNLSGTAL
+289 TNLSKTAIDG
-297 AAAKEEILSAYGEA
+297 AKNEILSAYGEA

-336 FNKHKAGSTPEE
+336 FEKHKAGSTPEE

-355 WKRAISSQMSKARLE
+355 WKRSIASQMSKARLE
-370 KTTLDIVNNQT
+370 KTTLDILNSNT
-381 KDVFKAY
+381 KDVFKAS

-404 NDDENEEEQ
+404 TDDESDEDQ
-413 EGMLAA
+413 EGMLPA
-419 VDQNE
+419 VTEGESLAYQN
-424 VLGYN
+424 
-429 SITATQRFAKHAPRY
+429 ITAQQKFAKHAPRY

-475 YIVQETRPAQERPIP
+475 YILQESRPAQQREIP
-490 VVTLIAGSIQKST
+490 VITLKADAIVSST
-503 EMENFGAEKSKLFP
+503 EMENFGAEKNKLFP

-541 AQVEMK
+541 AQVEAK
-547 FDEIAKGMQSWQ
+547 FDEIAKGMQGWQ
-559 IMLSEFYKPFKIT
+559 LMLSEFYKPFKIS

-582 ASGERILGKDPVSG
+582 VSGERILGKDPISG

-618 ETPTYAS
+618 ENPSYAS
-625 LLKIQRLETVTLP
+625 LLKTQRLETVTLQD
-638 VAIQMLSIMNHGF
+638 AIQLLSIMNNGF
-651 EYNNQKVQIGVG
+651 EFNDQKVQIGVG
-663 PYGAYIKFGEK
+663 RFGAYIKYGEK
-674 YINVKDESELLTL
+674 YINVKDDSELLSL
-687 TQAKVQTML
+687 TQAKINQML
-696 EESEKSPSFPVNL
+696 TEFDKSPSYPVNL
-709 GTYEDKNVQVNAG
+709 GNYEDKPVQVNAG
-722 RFGPYVKFA
+722 RFGPYVKHA

-737 PKAEDPFGIT
+737 PKAEDPFLVT
-747 LERAIALIEK
+747 LERAIELIEK

-798 DADYNDLTIQQI
+798 DTDYNDLTLADI
-810 EVIAKA
+810 EKIAKESIA
-816 AQPEDK
+816 TDK
-822 KKGAKKAT
+822 KSGAKKSATTKRAAAKKPAAKKAT
-830 IARKTV
+830 V
-836 TAKKATPKKAVA
+836 KKASSKK
-848 SKTAAVK
+848 
-855 KVVAKKK
+855 

>member
-1 MRNLVIVE
+1 MKNLVIVE

-43 IDIENG
+43 IDIDNG

-56 SDERQAV
+56 SDDRQAV

-99 LNVATTKRIVFNEI
+99 LDKTTTKRIVFNEI
-113 TKPAIQKAIANPRT
+113 TKPAIQKAIQNPRS
-127 IDQSLVDAQQAR
+127 IDQFLVDAQQAR

-150 SPVLWKQVRPKLS
+150 SPVLWKQVRPRLS

-182 IDFVEKSD
+182 IDFVEKSE
-190 FKVVAHFTKSNGK
+190 FKVVAMFEKANGK
-203 VIKAELPQR
+203 VIRAELPQK
-212 FAGEE
+212 FANKE
-217 LAEAFLT
+217 LAETFLA
-224 QLIGAAFHVG
+224 QLIGAKFHVG
-234 QIEVKPTYRSPS
+234 SIEVKPTYRSPS

-256 EASRKLGFNVTR
+256 EASRKLGFDVSR
-268 TMQVAQKL
+268 TMRVAQKL

-289 TNLSGTAL
+289 TNLSKTAIDG
-297 AAAKEEILSAYGEA
+297 AKNEILSAYGEA

-336 FNKHKAGSTPEE
+336 FEKHKAGSTPEE

-355 WKRAISSQMSKARLE
+355 WKRSIASQMSKARLE
-370 KTTLDIVNNQT
+370 KTTLDILNSNT
-381 KDVFKAY
+381 KDVFKAS

-404 NDDENEEEQ
+404 TDDESDEDQ
-413 EGMLAA
+413 EGMLPA
-419 VDQNE
+419 VTEGESLAYQN
-424 VLGYN
+424 
-429 SITATQRFAKHAPRY
+429 ITAQQKFAKHAPRY

-475 YIVQETRPAQERPIP
+475 YILQESRPAQQREIP
-490 VVTLIAGSIQKST
+490 VITLKADAIVSST
-503 EMENFGAEKSKLFP
+503 EMENFGAEKNKLFP

-541 AQVEMK
+541 AQVEAK
-547 FDEIAKGMQSWQ
+547 FDEIAKGMQGWQ
-559 IMLSEFYKPFKIT
+559 LMLSEFYKPFKIS

-582 ASGERILGKDPVSG
+582 VSGERILGKDPISG

-618 ETPTYAS
+618 ENPSYAS
-625 LLKIQRLETVTLP
+625 LLKTQRLETVTLQD
-638 VAIQMLSIMNHGF
+638 AIQLLSIMNNGF
-651 EYNNQKVQIGVG
+651 EFNDQKVQIGVG
-663 PYGAYIKFGEK
+663 RFGAYIKYGEK
-674 YINVKDESELLTL
+674 YINVKDDSELLSL
-687 TQAKVQTML
+687 TQAKINQML
-696 EESEKSPSFPVNL
+696 TEFDKSPSYPVNL
-709 GTYEDKNVQVNAG
+709 GNYEDKPVQVNAG
-722 RFGPYVKFA
+722 RFGPYVKHA

-737 PKAEDPFGIT
+737 PKAEDPFLVT
-747 LERAIALIEK
+747 LERAIELIEK

-785 FIKYGKENLKIPK
+785 FIKFGKENLKIPK
-798 DADYNDLTIQQI
+798 DTDYNDLTLADI
-810 EVIAKA
+810 EKIAKESIA
-816 AQPEDK
+816 TDK
-822 KKGAKKAT
+822 KSGAKKSATTKRAAAKKPAAKKAT
-830 IARKTV
+830 V
-836 TAKKATPKKAVA
+836 KKASSKK
-848 SKTAAVK
+848 
-855 KVVAKKK
+855 

>member
-1 MRNLVIVE
+1 MKNLVIVE

-43 IDIENG
+43 IDINNG

-56 SDERQAV
+56 SDDRQSV

-70 VKKAEVIWLATD
+70 VKKADVIWLATD

-99 LNVATTKRIVFNEI
+99 LDKTTTKRIVFNEI
-113 TKPAIQKAIANPRT
+113 TKPAIQRAIENPRS
-127 IDQSLVDAQQAR
+127 IDQFLVDAQQAR

-150 SPVLWKQVRPKLS
+150 SPVLWKQVGPRLS

-182 IDFVEKSD
+182 IDFVEKSE
-190 FKVVAHFTKSNGK
+190 FKVVAQFEKENEK
-203 VIKAELPQR
+203 IIKAELPQK
-212 FAGEE
+212 FANQEA
-217 LAEAFLT
+217 AENFLK
-224 QLIGAAFHVG
+224 QLIGAKFHVG
-234 QIEVKPTYRSPS
+234 SIEVKPTYRSPS

-256 EASRKLGFNVTR
+256 EASRKLGFDVSR
-268 TMQVAQKL
+268 TMRVAQKL

-289 TNLSGTAL
+289 TNLSKTAIDG
-297 AAAKEEILSAYGEA
+297 AKDEILSAYGEE
-311 FSEPKNFATK
+311 FSAPKNFATK
-321 SDSAQEAHEAIRPTY
+321 NDSAQEAHEAIRPTY
-336 FNKHKAGSTPEE
+336 FNKHKAGSTGEE

-355 WKRAISSQMSKARLE
+355 WKRSIASQMSKARLE
-370 KTTLDIVNNQT
+370 KTTLDILNSSIN
-381 KDVFKAY
+381 DIFKAS

-404 NDDENEEEQ
+404 TDDENEEGQ
-413 EGMLAA
+413 EGMLPSVTEGEKLA
-419 VDQNE
+419 
-424 VLGYN
+424 YK
-429 SITATQRFAKHAPRY
+429 SIIAQQKFAKHAPRF

-475 YIVQETRPAQERPIP
+475 YILQENRPAQQRQIP
-490 VVTLIAGSIQKST
+490 VLILSNDAIKTTT
-503 EMENFGAEKSKLFP
+503 ETENFGAEKNKLFP

-541 AQVEMK
+541 AQVESK

-559 IMLSEFYKPFKIT
+559 LMLDEFYKPFKIT

-582 ASGERILGKDPVSG
+582 VSGERILGKDPVTG

-625 LLKIQRLETVTLP
+625 LLRIQRLETITLKE
-638 VAIQMLSIMNHGF
+638 AIQLLSIMNNGF
-651 EYNNQKVQIGVG
+651 EFKGQPVQVGVG
-663 PYGAYIKFGEK
+663 RYGAYIKYGEK
-674 YINVKDESELLTL
+674 YINVSDESELLSLNQSKIDQML
-687 TQAKVQTML
+687 T
-696 EESEKSPSFPVNL
+696 EFEKTPSFPLNL
-709 GTYEDKNVQVNAG
+709 GNFEDQPVQVNAG
-722 RFGPYVKFA
+722 RFGPYVKHA

-737 PKAEDPFGIT
+737 PKAEDPFSIT
-747 LERAIALIEK
+747 LERAIELIDK

-768 TFEGRDDVS
+768 TFDGRDDVT

-785 FIKYGKENLKIPK
+785 FIKFGKLNLKIPK
-798 DADYNDLTIQQI
+798 DTDYNDLTIVDI
-810 EVIAKA
+810 EKIAKETEA
-816 AQPEDK
+816 TDK
-822 KKGAKKAT
+822 KTGAKRTTKKATAKKPAAKKAT
-830 IARKTV
+830 
-836 TAKKATPKKAVA
+836 AKKTNTKKGN
-848 SKTAAVK
+848 
-855 KVVAKKK
+855 

>member
-1 MRNLVIVE
+1 MKNLVIVE

-43 IDIENG
+43 IDIDNG

-56 SDERQAV
+56 SDDRQAV

-99 LNVATTKRIVFNEI
+99 LDKTTTKRIVFNEI
-113 TKPAIQKAIANPRT
+113 TKPAIQKAIQNPRS
-127 IDQSLVDAQQAR
+127 IDQFLVDAQQAR

-150 SPVLWKQVRPKLS
+150 SPVLWKQVRPRLS

-182 IDFVEKSD
+182 IDFVEKSE
-190 FKVVAHFTKSNGK
+190 FKVVALFEKSNGK
-203 VIKAELPQR
+203 VIRAELPQK
-212 FAGEE
+212 FANKE
-217 LAEAFLT
+217 LAETFLS
-224 QLIGAAFHVG
+224 QLIGAKFHVG
-234 QIEVKPTYRSPS
+234 SIEVKPTYRSPS

-256 EASRKLGFNVTR
+256 EASRKLGFDVSR
-268 TMQVAQKL
+268 TMRVAQKL

-289 TNLSGTAL
+289 TNLSKTAIDG
-297 AAAKEEILSAYGEA
+297 AKNEILSAYGEA

-336 FNKHKAGSTPEE
+336 FEKHKAGSTPEE

-355 WKRAISSQMSKARLE
+355 WKRSIASQMSKARLE
-370 KTTLDIVNNQT
+370 KTTLDILNSNT
-381 KDVFKAY
+381 KDVFKAS

-404 NDDENEEEQ
+404 TDDESDEDQ
-413 EGMLAA
+413 EGMLPA
-419 VDQNE
+419 VTEGESLAYQN
-424 VLGYN
+424 
-429 SITATQRFAKHAPRY
+429 ITAQKKFAKHAPRY

-475 YIVQETRPAQERPIP
+475 YILQESRPAQQREIP
-490 VVTLIAGSIQKST
+490 VITLKADAIVSST
-503 EMENFGAEKSKLFP
+503 EIENFGAEKNKLFP

-541 AQVEMK
+541 AQVEGK
-547 FDEIAKGMQSWQ
+547 FDEIAKGMQGWQ
-559 IMLSEFYKPFKIT
+559 LMLSEFYKPFKIT

-582 ASGERILGKDPVSG
+582 VSGERILGKDPISG

-618 ETPTYAS
+618 ENPTYAS
-625 LLKIQRLETVTLP
+625 LLKTQRLETVTLQD
-638 VAIQMLSIMNHGF
+638 AIQLLSIMNNGF
-651 EYNNQKVQIGVG
+651 EFNNQKVQIGVG
-663 PYGAYIKFGEK
+663 RFGAYIKYGEK
-674 YINVKDESELLTL
+674 YINVKDDSELLSL
-687 TQAKVQTML
+687 TQAKINHML
-696 EESEKSPSFPVNL
+696 TEFDKSPSFPVNL
-709 GTYEDKNVQVNAG
+709 GNYEDKPV
-722 RFGPYVKFA
+722 
-731 SLFASI
+731 
-737 PKAEDPFGIT
+737 
-747 LERAIALIEK
+747 
-757 KREDDKQKMLK
+757 
-768 TFEGRDDVS
+768 
-777 IQKGRYGA
+777 
-785 FIKYGKENLKIPK
+785 
-798 DADYNDLTIQQI
+798 
-810 EVIAKA
+810 
-816 AQPEDK
+816 
-822 KKGAKKAT
+822 
-830 IARKTV
+830 
-836 TAKKATPKKAVA
+836 
-848 SKTAAVK
+848 
-855 KVVAKKK
+855 